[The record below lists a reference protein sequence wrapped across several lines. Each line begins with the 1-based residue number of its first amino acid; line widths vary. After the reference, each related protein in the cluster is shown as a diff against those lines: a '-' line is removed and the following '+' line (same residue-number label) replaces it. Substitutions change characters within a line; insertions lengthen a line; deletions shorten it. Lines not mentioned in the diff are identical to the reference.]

1 MHRDVGFLRQQVDLV
16 VDEDH
21 SVQEC
26 LQLSMTGGQWA
37 QSEWI
42 LRDCFMLMKWRLGMC
57 SYPRFMIKCVRE

>member
-42 LRDCFMLMKWRLGMC
+42 LRLFHADEMATGNVQLPEV
-57 SYPRFMIKCVRE
+57 YD